1 MLTRDRVKAASQGE
15 PSLLVL
21 NINASLSAVGDDI
34 EVYAIPLELR
44 RGGLLF
50 AIPRDALSDQAI
62 ADGQSSAEDAL
73 IGPSSIFSAPLLEE
87 SEDMLSTIAL
97 GIEAPVLVVD
107 LHDDILSACREYDP
121 VTDSLASILGFSL
134 DHPTSLPD
142 MNVLW
147 PLVNGWLLSRS
158 DDRTGFYSAQEDQV
172 PVGKG
177 AQSVSP
183 GAQTKKAPAAKRI
196 TNNMIADQLS
206 TLAAQLQLLS
216 QRQDVLE
223 KAGNTFVG
231 NVPEP
236 SRAQPSKLPA
246 VSSGLKQTP
255 PVAPLTVAKA
265 LNLVGPPPKV
275 RHPQQAQLVEGAERD
290 EPYDPLQPLAEESG
304 GIVAALAQQSSAI
317 TALVAHMASQS
328 GDAVAD
334 LSATG
339 LSSSSTKGVQRREK
353 MQNDLAHGTSTYF
366 LQMQQ
371 QLHRRLFPSRPV
383 PQSEE
388 ELRDVSVLQYLE
400 RQGGYRAQREMGLVA
415 WVLGHAVDSAAQG
428 DFRRTKEIIALLL
441 VAVEQAV
448 TDKGNWSLAF
458 MLTLL
463 EEPPIQV
470 FQERATNLVH
480 LSRPF
485 GPLVPPQWTA
495 VCLSYLKDLEVL
507 STKKV
512 ETAKKASKATPA
524 EKAAGA
530 FEPDREES
538 PRRKPR
544 FPKKPK
550 AKASP
555 EA

>member
-50 AIPRDALSDQAI
+50 AIPHDALSDQAI

-142 MNVLW
+142 ECFVAASEW
-147 PLVNGWLLSRS
+147 LVAFQVRRS
-158 DDRTGFYSAQEDQV
+158 YGFYSAQEDQV

-317 TALVAHMASQS
+317 MALVAHMASQS

-400 RQGGYRAQREMGLVA
+400 RQGGYRAEREMGLVA

-441 VAVEQAV
+441 VALEQAV
-448 TDKGNWSLAF
+448 TDKGDWSLAF

-495 VCLSYLKDLEVL
+495 VCLSHLKDLEVL

-530 FEPDREES
+530 SEPDREES

-550 AKASP
+550 ANASP